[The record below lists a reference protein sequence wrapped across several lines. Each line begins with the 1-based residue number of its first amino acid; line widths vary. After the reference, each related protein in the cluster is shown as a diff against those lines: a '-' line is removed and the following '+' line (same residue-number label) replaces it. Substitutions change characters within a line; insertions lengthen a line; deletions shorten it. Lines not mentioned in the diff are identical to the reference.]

1 MRHISKIFLV
11 LLLPLGVSCVH
22 KPLTPE
28 VPPVSKNG
36 VLAVSFDWL
45 DATGSPDPEQLLMYM
60 YPQEGQ
66 PVVKRLSPQGESVK
80 QESGSYDTFVLTPG
94 NVWSLD
100 SYKTATVSTL
110 EVDVLS
116 PLGLKAE
123 TAPEE
128 SVRAVP
134 DPIWYASASPVVVP
148 EGEKEASQVYKMKDA
163 FIHFFVVFSKVKHTD
178 QMVAASLA
186 LSGVSS
192 GFRPGLGIP
201 VDDAVTVPFKAS
213 VAGGTVKGDALSF
226 GHCAGNSAYP
236 HTISLFLLF
245 SDGSLKVF
253 QKDVT
258 DQVQGQKAEKN
269 VYIYVDDEI
278 TTDVLMD
285 FAISDA
291 GTGIDPLQPGGHIDV
306 S

>member
-1 MRHISKIFLV
+1 MRNIFKIFSV
-11 LLLPLGVSCVH
+11 LLLPLSVSCVH
-22 KPLTPE
+22 KTLTPE

-36 VLAVSFDWL
+36 ILAVGFDWS
-45 DATGSPDPEQLLMYM
+45 DATGSPDPEQLYMYM
-60 YPQEGQ
+60 YPQEGLS
-66 PVVKRLSPQGESVK
+66 VVKRLSPQGESVK

-94 NVWSLD
+94 NLWNLD
-100 SYKTATVSTL
+100 SYQTATITTN

-128 SVRAVP
+128 PVCAVP
-134 DPIWYASASPVVVP
+134 DPIWYGAASPVVVP
-148 EGEKEASQVYKMKDA
+148 EGEKEASQVYKMQDA
-163 FIHFFVVFSKVKHTD
+163 FIHFFVSFSHVKHTD
-178 QMVAASLA
+178 RLMAASLA

-201 VDDAVTVPFKAS
+201 VDDAVTIPFGAS
-213 VAGGTVKGDALSF
+213 VLAGTVKGDALSF
-226 GHCAGNSAYP
+226 GHCAGNSACP
-236 HTISLFLLF
+236 HTITLFLLF

-269 VYIYVDDEI
+269 IYIYVDDEI

-285 FAISDA
+285 FAFSDA
-291 GTGIDPLQPGGHIDV
+291 GTGIDPLLPGGQIDV